1 MPLILFATA
10 RGHWTWLRGAIERHC
25 QFSRESRL
33 HRAKKNEGSCTPS
46 LGYYSAGG
54 PSPLQ
59 NSLSVRQTGGL
70 PPQSS
75 VKLPFLVRAGEI
87 VWENK
92 GNDALTTNPVHELH
106 VDNCGL
112 SPDGIADAM
121 EAAEADPPLVILLP
135 ESIAA
140 QAAYA
145 EALLPGSAPA
155 CHKHTRNPGRSEQGK
170 P

>member
-1 MPLILFATA
+1 
-10 RGHWTWLRGAIERHC
+10 
-25 QFSRESRL
+25 
-33 HRAKKNEGSCTPS
+33 
-46 LGYYSAGG
+46 
-54 PSPLQ
+54 
-59 NSLSVRQTGGL
+59 
-70 PPQSS
+70 
-75 VKLPFLVRAGEI
+75 VRAGEI

-145 EALLPGSAPA
+145 EALLP
-155 CHKHTRNPGRSEQGK
+155 
-170 P
+170 